1 MVSDEALAEARSEKI
16 MQSNLKKRKYFT
28 RSAAFRAAFPTESL
42 RTDEEV
48 FLAQLYRRALL
59 LNEGFH
65 AKVVQVIRQ
74 HEAPIRRTESG
85 MYESL
90 GAPALGSSEG
100 LPGRSLNSTAEIVFV
115 QGKDPRVFD
124 RIPSNPSVAAS
135 TSDLKSS
142 GFGSALKDSDLDT
155 STFSDCSAT
164 VYCDF
169 AEGVGAVEV
178 HPAPVK
184 K

>member
-1 MVSDEALAEARSEKI
+1 MLQA
-16 MQSNLKKRKYFT
+16 NLKKRKYFT
-28 RSAAFRAAFPTESL
+28 RSAALRAAFPADSL

-65 AKVVQVIRQ
+65 AKVLQVIHQ

-90 GAPALGSSEG
+90 GASAVQVF
-100 LPGRSLNSTAEIVFV
+100 SLESQESNPTASLVFV
-115 QGKDPRVFD
+115 HGKDPRLFD
-124 RIPSNPSVAAS
+124 RIPSNSSALTS
-135 TSDLKSS
+135 TSDFKSSAMGSALAALKSS
-142 GFGSALKDSDLDT
+142 ELDT

-164 VYCDF
+164 IYCDF